1 MSNASRG
8 LGGALR
14 TLGTTAKY
22 MFASFVIYGA
32 LNGMKEG
39 FKNLA
44 QYSDSTNNSIS
55 MLMSSLTQLK
65 NSLAAA
71 FAPILDVV
79 APILNTFIQKII
91 SVANAVGQLMAA
103 LTGKG
108 TFVKAKKVQQNY
120 AESLKDTAQ
129 TAKKA
134 GEEAKR
140 SVLGFDQLNKLDD
153 NSKEKFRE
161 T

>member
-65 NSLAAA
+65 
-71 FAPILDVV
+71 
-79 APILNTFIQKII
+79 K
-91 SVANAVGQLMAA
+91 
-103 LTGKG
+103 
-108 TFVKAKKVQQNY
+108 
-120 AESLKDTAQ
+120 
-129 TAKKA
+129 
-134 GEEAKR
+134 
-140 SVLGFDQLNKLDD
+140 
-153 NSKEKFRE
+153 
-161 T
+161 